1 MKAAMLVDSLWVLGT
16 RFLLRG
22 ANFVIFLLLAR
33 ALTVGE
39 FGFYG
44 YLMST
49 AVVLSVAFDLGLR
62 QSVAFFTGHEPAARA
77 AIVTHM
83 LVLWLLLAAAAVLT
97 TYGMLVGGGY
107 AETYG
112 ALTLVAA
119 AGTAPM
125 LFLRTGQGAFL
136 GGGQLGKLNQSEL
149 ISRVVM
155 LGGTAALWF
164 LGRLDLAGAVWTLLV
179 AHALA
184 ALYLLLQIRGDIA
197 PATLLDLALA
207 RRMLRHGAVFA
218 SGIIL
223 MILMGRIGI
232 WLVNALM
239 GEEALGLYF
248 GVQRLGEMLV
258 EVATAVGVVIF
269 SHGVRAADIKA
280 AARDAIRIARIVTA
294 CMALLALATIVWAGP
309 FLTLLLGAPYAA
321 EANAFRI
328 IMAGTLAACFN
339 VMLFPCLSSQ
349 GLARIGIWAYGLG
362 CLIAWAGCQLMIPVW
377 HLLGAAVAYALAQV
391 AVATVIA
398 IAYRARFGFGLPAVL
413 LPQGEDAREI
423 LGLARRLPARLRRA
437 RG

>member
-1 MKAAMLVDSLWVLGT
+1 MPGAAPPCRNRRPPPSAAPARWRPAPSRWRPRRPWSPGSRPAPRAPARPPAPRAGTGRASRFPPGISCANRGAGPPGPEAYKQRRPAGVPGRGDRGDAGMKAAMLVDSAWVLGT

-33 ALTVGE
+33 SLSVGE

-62 QSVAFFTGHEPAARA
+62 QSVAFFTGHEPAART

-107 AETYG
+107 AETYV

-207 RRMLRHGAVFA
+207 RRMLRQGAVFA

-232 WLVNALM
+232 WLV
-239 GEEALGLYF
+239 
-248 GVQRLGEMLV
+248 
-258 EVATAVGVVIF
+258 
-269 SHGVRAADIKA
+269 
-280 AARDAIRIARIVTA
+280 
-294 CMALLALATIVWAGP
+294 
-309 FLTLLLGAPYAA
+309 
-321 EANAFRI
+321 
-328 IMAGTLAACFN
+328 
-339 VMLFPCLSSQ
+339 
-349 GLARIGIWAYGLG
+349 
-362 CLIAWAGCQLMIPVW
+362 
-377 HLLGAAVAYALAQV
+377 
-391 AVATVIA
+391 
-398 IAYRARFGFGLPAVL
+398 
-413 LPQGEDAREI
+413 
-423 LGLARRLPARLRRA
+423 
-437 RG
+437 

>member
-1 MKAAMLVDSLWVLGT
+1 MKAAMLVDSFWVLGT

-33 ALTVGE
+33 ALTVAE

-62 QSVAFFTGHEPAARA
+62 QSTAFFTGHEPAQRPAV
-77 AIVTHM
+77 ITHM
-83 LVLWLLLAAAAVLT
+83 LLLWLVLAAAAVLA
-97 TYGMLVGGGY
+97 TYGMLAGGGY

-112 ALTLVAA
+112 SLTLVAA

-155 LGGTAALWF
+155 LGGTAGLWL
-164 LGRLDLAGAVWTLLV
+164 LGRLDLTGAVWTLLL

-184 ALYLLLQIRGDIA
+184 ALYLLLQIRADIA
-197 PATLLDLALA
+197 PGTLLDLPLA
-207 RRMLRHGAVFA
+207 GRMLRHGAVFA
-218 SGIIL
+218 SGIVL

-269 SHGVRAADIKA
+269 SHGVRTADEKE
-280 AARDAIRIARIVTA
+280 AARDAIRIARLITA
-294 CMALLALATIVWAGP
+294 CMALLALLTIVGARP
-309 FLTLLLGAPYAA
+309 FLALFLGAPYAA
-321 EANAFRI
+321 EAGAFRI

-362 CLIAWAGCQLMIPVW
+362 CLVAWAGCQLLIPA
-377 HLLGAAVAYALAQV
+377 LQLTGAAIAYALAQI
-391 AVATVIA
+391 AVAAVIA
-398 IAYRARFGFGLPAVL
+398 IAYRARFGFGLATVL
-413 LPQGEDAREI
+413 LPQAEDAREI
-423 LGLARRLPARLRRA
+423 LGLARRLPARLRRG